1 MTKSVLERYEDAH
14 AAFMRGDVLNAP
26 DEQLLAYLSG
36 LSNQNNTNTGTQ
48 HRDIIRG
55 LTINNILLK
64 RHLDGLQR
72 HITLL
77 NRQNSQTQKVVIALT
92 IASLLGTAAQIWYA
106 YRADANADRGT
117 VAAAPVEKEEAA
129 IAIAPSRSAVAV
141 ASAPMVASAP
151 IAKPSASAS
160 GGAASNR
167 SIDRTS
173 SGRLRLPT
181 DAAHGER

>member
-14 AAFMRGDVLNAP
+14 AAFMGGDVENAP

-141 ASAPMVASAP
+141 APMVASAP

-160 GGAASNR
+160 GGAASNP

-173 SGRLRLPT
+173 SGRLRVPT